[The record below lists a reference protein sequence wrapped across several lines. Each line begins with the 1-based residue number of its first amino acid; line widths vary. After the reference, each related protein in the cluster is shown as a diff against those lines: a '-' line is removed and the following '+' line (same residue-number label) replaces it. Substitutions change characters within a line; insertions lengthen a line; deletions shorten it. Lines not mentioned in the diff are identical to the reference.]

1 MRAIFIRKKHFFSF
15 VAVVLVIWLLGFVYL
30 LADSDFF
37 KYFSNEESN
46 QRQIDRFNKIFRDGR
61 ENVPGPI
68 APDIKMQKPSVQ
80 KIEIEEEPT
89 PPKVKYGDM
98 GKGVS
103 LPDYLPPELQAK
115 IDEGWKNHS
124 FNQYVSD
131 LIGVRRELPDY
142 RDEWCTI
149 PYRYEIKLPRT
160 SIIIC
165 FFNEAWSTLIRS
177 VNSVLDRTPPNLLEE
192 IILVDDFSDMDHLK
206 SPLEEYWES
215 EPKVKIIR
223 NTQREGLIRSR
234 LIGMSH
240 ANAEILTFLDSH
252 IEATPGWLEPLLEQ
266 IRVNYT
272 TVVSPVID
280 SINYTTFE
288 YVPLKQHI
296 FVGGFDWNLVF
307 TWHNVPPRENER
319 RTDPAEPVYTP
330 TMAGGLF
337 SISKKFFE
345 EIGTYDPGLEIWG
358 GENLELSFK
367 IWTCG
372 GSLQIVPCSH
382 VGHVFRVS
390 FPYTISNGDSTKSVM
405 EKNLKRVA
413 EVWMDDYK
421 DYYYTRK
428 GNYYKSVEYG
438 DVSSRKKL
446 RKDLHCQSFKWYV
459 NNVYPELFIP
469 DKIYGYGVIGT
480 TDWKFCLD
488 SWGRDGSA
496 FVPLPVQTC
505 YADSLGGSQFWY
517 YTHDKEIRKEEHC
530 MDLNESNED
539 LVGLYPCDKE
549 SSQKWIFDPVSKVF
563 VNQANKKCLDVQN
576 KKLTVTNC
584 RDNSPHQK
592 WFVQHINGTQN
603 SPYSFNIQK
612 LG

>member
-1 MRAIFIRKKHFFSF
+1 MRAIFIRKKQFFLF
-15 VAVVLVIWLLGFVYL
+15 VAVVLVVWLLGFVYFL
-30 LADSDFF
+30 GDSDLFA
-37 KYFSNEESN
+37 YFSNAESN
-46 QRQIDRFNKIFRDGR
+46 ERQMERFNKIFRDNK
-61 ENVPGPI
+61 EKPI
-68 APDIKMQKPSVQ
+68 APDIEVQKPSIQ
-80 KIEIEEEPT
+80 KIEIQEEPAK
-89 PPKVKYGDM
+89 PKVKYGDM
-98 GKGVS
+98 GKGVV
-103 LPDYLPPELQAK
+103 LPDYVPPELQTK

-131 LIGVRRELPDY
+131 LIGVRRSLPDY

-149 PYRYEIKLPRT
+149 PYRYEIKLPKT

-192 IILVDDFSDMDHLK
+192 IILVDDFSDMEHLK

-215 EPKVKIIR
+215 EPKVKIVR

-240 ANAEILTFLDSH
+240 AKAEILTFLDSH

-280 SINYTTFE
+280 IINYTTFE
-288 YVPLKQHI
+288 YVPHKQDF

-307 TWHNVPPRENER
+307 TWHKVPQRENER
-319 RTDPAEPVYTP
+319 RTDSAEPVYSP

-345 EIGTYDPGLEIWG
+345 ELGTYDPDLEIWG

-390 FPYTISNGDSTKSVM
+390 FPYTISNGESTKSVM
-405 EKNLKRVA
+405 DRNLKRVA

-421 DYYYTRK
+421 EYYYKRK
-428 GNYYKSVEYG
+428 GTYYKSVEYG

-446 RKDLHCQSFKWYV
+446 RRDLHCQSFEWYIK
-459 NNVYPELFIP
+459 NVYPELFIP

-488 SWGRDGSA
+488 SWGRHGNA
-496 FVPLPVQTC
+496 FVPLPIKTC

-539 LVGLYPCDKE
+539 LVGLYPCDKKS
-549 SSQKWIFDPVSKVF
+549 SSQKWIFDPVSKFF
-563 VNQANKKCLDVQN
+563 VNQSNKKCLDVEN
-576 KKLTVTNC
+576 KELTVTEC
-584 RDNSPHQK
+584 DNKRPHQK

-603 SPYSFNIQK
+603 SPYSFNIKK
-612 LG
+612 LTN